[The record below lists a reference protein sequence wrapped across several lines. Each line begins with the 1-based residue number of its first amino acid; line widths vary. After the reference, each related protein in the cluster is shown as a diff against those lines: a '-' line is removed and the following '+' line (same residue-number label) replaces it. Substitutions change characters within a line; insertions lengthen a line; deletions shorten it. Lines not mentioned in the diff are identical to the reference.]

1 MLTRILEPEV
11 MDTVSEAVDYNSMD
25 HSTVNR
31 VFVDDFLAAIGNFFN
46 TGPVQIFDAGTGTA
60 LIPLELVRRD
70 VPVMITASDL
80 AEQML
85 IVAAENV
92 SAAGCDKSIR
102 LVRSDCKQLPDASE
116 TYDAVISN
124 SIIHHIPEP
133 RLVLAELW
141 RILKPGGLLF
151 VRDLMR
157 PADLPMLEW
166 LVETYAGQANLHQK
180 QMFRDSLHAALTVV
194 EVGDMLQELGIPDD
208 SVQATSDRHWTINIR
223 KPTSSA

>member
-1 MLTRILEPEV
+1 MLIRILEPEV
-11 MDTVSEAVDYNSMD
+11 MDTVAEAVDYNSMD

-31 VFVDDFLAAIGNFFN
+31 LFVDDFLAAIGSIPS
-46 TGPVQIFDAGTGTA
+46 TESLQIFDAGTGTA
-60 LIPLELVRRD
+60 LIPLELVSRK

-92 SAAGCDKSIR
+92 TAAACEESIR
-102 LVRSDCKQLPDASE
+102 LVQSDCKQLPDASV

-157 PADLPMLEW
+157 PTDLTTLDW
-166 LVETYAGQANLHQK
+166 LVETYAGAANPHQK
-180 QMFRDSLHAALTVV
+180 QMFRDSLHAALTVA
-194 EVGDMLQELGIPDD
+194 EVSEMMRDVGIPDD
-208 SVQATSDRHWTINIR
+208 SIRASSDRHWTMSVR
-223 KPTSSA
+223 KSALNS